1 MAFLSFYLI
10 WFMFGGRDLDELR
23 QQSSGAVSDQETWL
37 VGVSGSGGGALE
49 PSIGLD
55 SSRLALYTMFL

>member
-23 QQSSGAVSDQETWL
+23 QQSSSAVPDQEAWL
-37 VGVSGSGGGALE
+37 AGISGSGG
-49 PSIGLD
+49 
-55 SSRLALYTMFL
+55 